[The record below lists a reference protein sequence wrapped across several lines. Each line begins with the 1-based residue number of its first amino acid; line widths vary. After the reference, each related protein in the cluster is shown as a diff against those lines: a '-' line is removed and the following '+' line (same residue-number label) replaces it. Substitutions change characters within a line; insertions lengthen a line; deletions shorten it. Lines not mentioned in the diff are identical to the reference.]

1 MLIWKIKKILNLK
14 FYFDAFSYFVNS
26 SSIEFLKIVY
36 ILFYYSNE
44 KY

>member
-1 MLIWKIKKILNLK
+1 MLIWKIKKILK

-26 SSIEFLKIVY
+26 SSIELLKIVY